1 MEKTITIVSGLPR
14 SGTSMMM
21 RMLDA
26 GGMSVVV
33 DNVRKAD
40 EDNPVGYFE
49 FEKVKKIKQDASW
62 LKDIEG
68 KAVKM
73 VSQLLYDLPAN
84 YRYKVI
90 FMKRNMQEMLKSQQ
104 KMLER
109 KGTQD
114 NVADEDMLRFFQK
127 HVADVEE
134 WLRKQANMEVLYIDY
149 NDTMKEP
156 AKSARAINTFLGGV
170 LDSSKMATAVD
181 SSLYR
186 NRRLS

>member
-1 MEKTITIVSGLPR
+1 MENVITIVSGLPR

-26 GGMSVVV
+26 GGMPVVV
-33 DNVRKAD
+33 DHVRKPD

-49 FEKVKKIKQDASW
+49 FEKVKKIKEDSSW
-62 LKDIEG
+62 LNGVQG
-68 KAVKM
+68 KVVKM
-73 VSQLLYDLPAN
+73 VSQLLYDLPSS

-90 FMKRNMQEMLKSQQ
+90 FMRRNMQETLKSQQ

-114 NVADEDMLRFFQK
+114 NIADEDMLRFFQK

-134 WLRKQANMEVLYIDY
+134 WLRKQPNIDVLYVDY
-149 NDTMKEP
+149 NETMKNP
-156 AKSARAINTFLGGV
+156 ANSAHAINTFLGGA
-170 LDSSKMATAVD
+170 LDPGKMATAVD
-181 SSLYR
+181 KSLYR
-186 NRRLS
+186 NRRPA